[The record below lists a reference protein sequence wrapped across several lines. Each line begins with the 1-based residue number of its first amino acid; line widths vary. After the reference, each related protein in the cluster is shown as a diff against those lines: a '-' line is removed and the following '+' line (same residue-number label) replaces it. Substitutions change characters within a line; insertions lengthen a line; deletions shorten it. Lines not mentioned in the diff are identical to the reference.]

1 MLALAEMVSQ
11 KPMLVV
17 MVSQTLTW
25 VALKVVRTRKW
36 AEVSQRIQKVAQ
48 IQRSVELVDRMQT

>member
-36 AEVSQRIQKVAQ
+36 AEVSHRIQKV
-48 IQRSVELVDRMQT
+48 QRSVELVDRMQT